1 MSADVIT
8 RSRVAA
14 DAVLAGLDAVLGPAV
29 SPIALHAPSI
39 TDQERSHVLACLDST
54 FVSSV
59 GEYVNRFER
68 DLEAFTGAAHAVV
81 VANGT
86 AALQVALTLAGVR
99 PGDEVVVP
107 ALSFVATA
115 NAVAH
120 CGATPH
126 FVDSHADTMGLD
138 PDALAQ
144 HLDRIATRVDGQVW
158 NSTTGARIAAIVPMH
173 AYGHPVHLA
182 RLLEVSAHYGIPV
195 VEDAAE
201 SLGSWYGTRHTGTF
215 GLLGTLSFNGN
226 KIVTS
231 GSGGAILT
239 NDADLARR
247 AKHLTTT
254 AKRAHRWEFFH
265 DEVAWNYRMSNLSA
279 ALGVAQ
285 MERLPVFLTHKRT
298 LAARYARAFAGCQD
312 AAFMAEPEGTRSN
325 YWLNT
330 IRLTDGD
337 PAIREAVLARVND
350 AGYQCRPTWVLLHRL
365 PMYAESP
372 RASLAVAEQ
381 LEASLINLP
390 SSPHLAE
397 RIVQ

>member
-1 MSADVIT
+1 MPTDASSRSRAAADV
-8 RSRVAA
+8 
-14 DAVLAGLDAVLGPAV
+14 VLAGLEAVLGPAAG
-29 SPIALHAPSI
+29 PIALHEPSI
-39 TDQERSHVLACLDST
+39 TDGERAHVMACLDST

-68 DLEAFTGAAHAVV
+68 DLETFTGARHAVV

-99 PGDEVVVP
+99 PGDEVLVP

-120 CGATPH
+120 CGAVPH
-126 FVDSHADTMGLD
+126 FVDSHRDTMGLD
-138 PDALAQ
+138 PDALDR
-144 HLDRIATRVDGQVW
+144 HLDQVASRIDGQIW
-158 NSTTGARIAAIVPMH
+158 NKTTGARIAAIVPMH
-173 AYGHPVHLA
+173 AYGHPVHVT
-182 RLLEVSAHYGIPV
+182 RLMEVSAHYGIPV

-201 SLGSWYGTRHTGTF
+201 SLGSWYGAQHTGTF
-215 GLLGTLSFNGN
+215 GRLGILSFNGN

-239 NDADLARR
+239 NDSALAHR
-247 AKHLTTT
+247 AKQLTTT

-285 MERLPVFLTHKRT
+285 MERLPAFLAQKRA
-298 LAARYARAFAGCQD
+298 LAARYAEAFAGGEH
-312 AAFMAEPEGTRSN
+312 ATFMAEPAGTRSN

-330 IRLTDGD
+330 IRLTDAD
-337 PAIREAVLARVND
+337 PAIRDAVLTAVND
-350 AGYQCRPTWVLLHRL
+350 AGFQCRPTWVLLHRL
-365 PMYAESP
+365 PMYVESP
-372 RASLAVAEQ
+372 RADLPVAEA

-397 RIVQ
+397 RLPR

>member
-1 MSADVIT
+1 MGEPVTTRADAV
-8 RSRVAA
+8 A
-14 DAVLAGLDAVLGPAV
+14 DAVLARLESVLGPAET
-29 SPIALHAPSI
+29 PIALHEPSI
-39 TDQERSHVLACLDST
+39 EASERAHVLACLDST

-68 DLEAFTGAAHAVV
+68 ALESFTGARHAVV
-81 VANGT
+81 VSNGT
-86 AALQVALTLAGVR
+86 AALQVAMTLAGVR
-99 PGDEVVVP
+99 PGDEVIVP

-126 FVDSHADTMGLD
+126 FVDSDKCTMGLS
-138 PDALAQ
+138 PEALAD
-144 HLDRIATRVDGQVW
+144 HLATVAERRDGDVCNRQ
-158 NSTTGARIAAIVPMH
+158 TGARMAAIVPMH
-173 AYGHPVHLA
+173 AYGHPMHLDQ
-182 RLLEVSAHYGIPV
+182 LLEVAAHYGLPV

-201 SLGSWYGTRHTGTF
+201 SLGSWYGAQHTGTL

-226 KIVTS
+226 KVVTS

-239 NDADLARR
+239 NDSVLAGR
-247 AKHLTTT
+247 AKHVTTT

-285 MERLPVFLTHKRT
+285 MERLPEFLTQKRA
-298 LAARYARAFAGCQD
+298 LAARYARVFGDCVQAM
-312 AAFMAEPEGTRSN
+312 FMAEPPGTTSN

-330 IRLTDGD
+330 IRLAEPD
-337 PAIREAVLARVND
+337 AEVREAVLTRVND

-365 PMYAESP
+365 PMYASAP
-372 RASLAVAEQ
+372 RAPLPVAER
-381 LEASLINLP
+381 LEASLISLP
-390 SSPHLAE
+390 STPRLAE
-397 RIVQ
+397 RAGQ